1 MLLMMMFVRILLSIS
16 GVAGAAALHHLRAG
30 LRKNGYVME
39 TGVLEAPTFPGYV
52 ETVTS
57 GRGIWK
63 WNNALVA
70 YDRHM
75 ARFKQQPVKLGEVGV
90 WSGGS
95 LLMWHAVLG
104 SRCHVYGMDIAENAY
119 RFQDKNTTISM
130 VDQGD
135 PAAWTSFF
143 KKVTPTLDVL
153 VDDGAHA
160 SITMLT
166 TSTSA
171 WPHLSPG
178 GVLAIEDINGAYHLD
193 GFLLPVAKFYGG
205 QGTTVASIHMYPLVL
220 IAEKA
225 PVPIVL
231 LYDPS
236 VAPGAVVKRVAQ
248 WSQVAAAI
256 AAAPAGST
264 VVLENAAWGATFLSE
279 ASLSGIFQYFIGLY
293 APAKVVD
300 QPVGC
305 AATNKAQCT
314 YSLVNSAQQDK
325 ITAVHVLPSKMVV
338 EIAASKPVIQAVRHG
353 TEWVSYPKR

>member
-1 MLLMMMFVRILLSIS
+1 MYICIGLSIF
-16 GVAGAAALHHLRAG
+16 GVAGAASLQRLRAG
-30 LRKNGYVME
+30 LTQNGYSMKTDVSQ
-39 TGVLEAPTFPGYV
+39 APTFPEYV
-52 ETVTS
+52 ENVTS
-57 GRGIWK
+57 GPGIWK

-75 ARFKQQPVKLGEVGV
+75 ARLKQQPVKLAEVGV

-104 SRCHVYGMDIAENAY
+104 SQCHVYGLDIAKNAY
-119 RFQDKNTTISM
+119 QFQDKNTTIAM

-135 PAAWTSFF
+135 PAAWASFF
-143 KKVTPTLDVL
+143 KKVTPTLNVL

-171 WPHLSPG
+171 WPHMSPG
-178 GVLAIEDINGAYHLD
+178 GVLAIEDINGANHLE
-193 GFLLPVAKFYGG
+193 GFLLPVAKFYGA
-205 QGTTVASIHMYPLVL
+205 QGATVASIHMYPLVL

-231 LYDPS
+231 LVDPS
-236 VAPGAVVKRVAQ
+236 VAPGAVVKRVAL
-248 WSQVAAAI
+248 WSEVAAAI
-256 AAAPAGST
+256 AAAPPGST

-279 ASLSGIFQYFIGLY
+279 ASLSGVFRYFIGLY
-293 APAKVVD
+293 APMQVAD

-305 AATNKAQCT
+305 AATNTAQCT
-314 YSLVNSAQQDK
+314 YYLVNSAQQDR

-353 TEWVSYPKR
+353 TKWVSYPKG

>member
-1 MLLMMMFVRILLSIS
+1 MMMHIHILFSIF
-16 GVAGAAALHHLRAG
+16 GVAGAASLQRLRAG
-30 LRKNGYVME
+30 LTRNGYSMRTDVSHS
-39 TGVLEAPTFPGYV
+39 PTFPEYV
-52 ETVTS
+52 ESVTS

-75 ARFKQQPVKLGEVGV
+75 SRFKQQPVKLGEVGV

-104 SRCHVYGMDIAENAY
+104 AQCHVYGMDIAKNAFQ
-119 RFQDKNTTISM
+119 FQDKNTTISM

-135 PAAWTSFF
+135 PAAWASFF
-143 KKVTPTLDVL
+143 QKVTPTLDVL

-160 SITMLT
+160 SVTMLT

-225 PVPIVL
+225 PVPVVL
-231 LYDPS
+231 LVDPS
-236 VAPGAVVKRVAQ
+236 AAPGAVVKRVAQ
-248 WSQVAAAI
+248 WSEVAAAI
-256 AAAPAGST
+256 AAAP
-264 VVLENAAWGATFLSE
+264 
-279 ASLSGIFQYFIGLY
+279 
-293 APAKVVD
+293 
-300 QPVGC
+300 VGC
-305 AATNKAQCT
+305 AATNTAQCT
-314 YSLVNSAQQDK
+314 YSLVNSGQQDK
-325 ITAVHVLPSKMVV
+325 ITAVHVLPSKLVV